1 MFQSLT
7 DQEPH
12 ASGKERM
19 IRLSAIAAIS
29 IVLFVLLYLGVKA
42 AG

>member
-1 MFQSLT
+1 MFESLT
-7 DQEPH
+7 DQQPH

-19 IRLSAIAAIS
+19 IRLGAIALIS
-29 IVLFVLLYLGVKA
+29 IVLFAALYFGVRS